1 VASMMME
8 DSEQKGMI
16 KMKVDNMVIIDDN
29 HDNEG
34 NRRSEMLDDYEG
46 MKIDSEFEL
55 KKCNKTDGKGWHCKN
70 ETRNGL
76 PMCDHHHH
84 LTSLKSSSCNNG
96 NINGSAIATKKPDK
110 GTCITG
116 ARRGRAKSAK
126 KGSSSNSNP
135 YEFYYYSGFGPLWGK
150 RRGDRDAV
158 NKNEDKDVDN
168 GTIIDSMTQN
178 TTPFSSSSPIENNRQ
193 FDYVEEEEEDDDDDK
208 EEDSGKKRMRKPVKA
223 RSLKSFM

>member
-1 VASMMME
+1 MMME
-8 DSEQKGMI
+8 DSEEKGMI
-16 KMKVDNMVIIDDN
+16 KMKVDNIVIIDDN

-34 NRRSEMLDDYEG
+34 NRRSEMLDDYEE

-55 KKCNKTDGKGWHCKN
+55 MKCNKTDGKGWHCKN

-76 PMCDHHHH
+76 AMCDHHHH
-84 LTSLKSSSCNNG
+84 QLTSLKSSSCNNG
-96 NINGSAIATKKPDK
+96 SINGGAIATKKPDK

-168 GTIIDSMTQN
+168 GTIIDSMTPN

-193 FDYVEEEEEDDDDDK
+193 FDYVEEEED
-208 EEDSGKKRMRKPVKA
+208 EDSGKKRMRKPVKA